1 VVTHH
6 TGPFAL
12 ICIILLCVIVVVV
25 FGIHMIIALSHVV
38 TIRRKENRGGHTG
51 MSKLLNA
58 TAYALSLLL
67 KIQQQQQ
74 QQQQQT
80 QALEAI
86 NCISVFAVLQTFID
100 SWVQRC
106 CTANHN

>member
-1 VVTHH
+1 
-6 TGPFAL
+6 
-12 ICIILLCVIVVVV
+12 
-25 FGIHMIIALSHVV
+25 MIIALSHVV

-74 QQQQQT
+74 QQQ
-80 QALEAI
+80 
-86 NCISVFAVLQTFID
+86 
-100 SWVQRC
+100 
-106 CTANHN
+106 